1 MRTVIRHGYEPKN
14 LDYCNRIVQD
24 VDSGKAYIFDC
35 DGVFTTIPADRYD
48 EILQKAKVYT
58 DEEVSALRIY
68 LEGELNNKVDKEEG
82 KGLSTNDYTNADK
95 EKLDS
100 LGKTLTIIDNE
111 ETVTYDGTE
120 DVEIEISHLDP
131 TLYYT
136 KTETDDLLDDKADK
150 ATTYTKTETD
160 GLISAETESREAA
173 DNNLQSQ
180 IDAITA
186 SSDVVD
192 IVGTYAELQNY
203 DTTSLSDNDIVKVLS
218 DSTHGDATSYYRWDK
233 DNSTWEYVGSEG
245 PYYTKAETD
254 NLLNDKQDTL
264 TTGDNISIV
273 NNVISATDTTYTAG
287 NGITLSGTEFSADT
301 SVLAT
306 KQALDDG
313 LQELGE
319 ELDTKADKDDV
330 YTKSEVD
337 EIDALTDRLHV
348 WLVDPNAED
357 IIAPNSDLNDIEFLK
372 VGTRFINRNEDVR
385 TLLNSPTTE
394 SFTLRTYNVNN
405 EHYDNEETA
414 RYQYRLQEVVD
425 IQGHTWTRRASA
437 AEDAGE
443 WTYTAW
449 KRTLQEGDAPTYT
462 AGNGISIINNV
473 ISATGMTKQQIL
485 DTLGYTEIELSKT
498 DANNNT
504 VTVHVLGRVG

>member
-58 DEEVSALRIY
+58 DEEVSALRVY
-68 LEGELNNKVDKEEG
+68 LESELNNKVDKEEG

-95 EKLDS
+95 EKLNS
-100 LGKTLTIIDNE
+100 LGKTLTIKDNE

-160 GLISAETESREAA
+160 GLISAEAESREEA
-173 DNNLQSQ
+173 DNNLQEQ
-180 IDAITA
+180 IDAIVA

-192 IVGTYAELQNY
+192 IVGTYAELQAY
-203 DTTSLSDNDIVKVLS
+203 DTSKLGDNDIVKVLS
-218 DSTHGDATSYYRWDK
+218 DSTHGDATAYYRWDK

-264 TTGDNISIV
+264 TAGDNISIA
-273 NNVISATDTTYTAG
+273 NNVISATDTTYTATDG
-287 NGITLSGTEFSADT
+287 VKIENGVIKLDP
-301 SVLAT
+301 AT
-306 KQALDDG
+306 
-313 LQELGE
+313 
-319 ELDTKADKDDV
+319 
-330 YTKSEVD
+330 
-337 EIDALTDRLHV
+337 ALTAL
-348 WLVDPNAED
+348 
-357 IIAPNSDLNDIEFLK
+357 
-372 VGTRFINRNEDVR
+372 G
-385 TLLNSPTTE
+385 
-394 SFTLRTYNVNN
+394 
-405 EHYDNEETA
+405 
-414 RYQYRLQEVVD
+414 YQE
-425 IQGHTWTRRASA
+425 
-437 AEDAGE
+437 
-443 WTYTAW
+443 
-449 KRTLQEGDAPTYT
+449 
-462 AGNGISIINNV
+462 ISII
-473 ISATGMTKQQIL
+473 TT
-485 DTLGYTEIELSKT
+485 D
-498 DANNNT
+498 DANNT
-504 VTVHVLGRVG
+504 VSVSVVGKVNATRGVTRLSAVEDEGCPMLTGKELEDYEKEMKGENYAE